1 MKEKFRRKETSMIYE
16 NVAVIELAAGLGTR
30 FGEKKQF
37 VEFHGKQIWR
47 HIYDKVLKLVPQ
59 ENVVVVGVDI
69 PGGIVRSQSV
79 INGLVALKEK
89 DKRFDRIVIVE
100 AARPLVTIEQLK
112 DIIEDNHKS
121 TTYAL
126 PLVSTI
132 IKKDGTYLNRS
143 DYYKMSTPVAFDYE
157 LFSMAYL
164 SDKHYDFTDDTR
176 VMYEHYGLRPYF
188 LEGSD
193 NLLKLTY
200 QSDLVVLETLLKR
213 YEEEES

>member
-1 MKEKFRRKETSMIYE
+1 MMYET
-16 NVAVIELAAGLGTR
+16 VAVIELAGGLGTR

-37 VEFHGKQIWR
+37 IEFHGKPIWR
-47 HIYDKVLKLVPQ
+47 HIYDKVITLVPKD
-59 ENVVVVGVDI
+59 NVVVVGVDV

-89 DKRFDRIVIVE
+89 EKHYERVVIVE

-112 DIIEDNHKS
+112 DIIEDKHKS

-132 IKKDGTYLNRS
+132 IKKDGTYLDRN
-143 DYYKMSTPVAFDYE
+143 DYFKLSTPVAFDYD
-157 LFSMAYL
+157 LFSAAYL

-188 LEGSD
+188 IEGSE

-200 QSDLVVLETLLKR
+200 QSDLVVLETLSQK
-213 YEEEES
+213 YEIDKSGEV

>member
-1 MKEKFRRKETSMIYE
+1 MFE
-16 NVAVIELAAGLGTR
+16 NVAVIELAAGQGTR

-37 VEFHGKQIWR
+37 IEFHGKPIWR
-47 HIYDKVLKLVPQ
+47 HIYDKVCKLVPK
-59 ENVVVVGVDI
+59 ENIVVVGVDV

-79 INGLVALKEK
+79 INGLNALNEK
-89 DKRFDRIVIVE
+89 GKKFDRVVIVE
-100 AARPLVTIEQLK
+100 AARPLVTIEQLT
-112 DIIEDNHKS
+112 DIMNDTHKS

-132 IKKDGTYLNRS
+132 IKKDGTYLDRN
-143 DYYKMSTPVAFDYE
+143 DYYKMSTPVAFDYD
-157 LFSMAYL
+157 LFSAAYL

-188 LEGSD
+188 LEGSE

-200 QSDLVVLETLLKR
+200 QSDLVVLETLSKR
-213 YEEEES
+213 YEGNTNETE

>member
-1 MKEKFRRKETSMIYE
+1 MYTD
-16 NVAVIELAAGLGTR
+16 VAVIELAAGLGTR

-37 VEFHGKQIWR
+37 VEFHGKPIWK
-47 HIYDKVLKLVPQ
+47 HIYDKVLKLVPK
-59 ENVVVVGVDI
+59 ENVVVVGVDV

-79 INGLVALKEK
+79 INGLNEFKNRGK
-89 DKRFDRIVIVE
+89 HFSRIVVVE

-112 DIIEDNHKS
+112 DIIEDTHKS

-132 IKKDGTYLNRS
+132 IKKDGTYLDRN
-143 DYYKMSTPVAFDYE
+143 DYYKMSTPVAFDYD
-157 LFSMAYL
+157 LFSNAYL

-176 VMYEHYGLRPYF
+176 VMYEHYGIRPYF
-188 LEGSD
+188 LEGSE

-200 QSDLVVLETLLKR
+200 QSDLVILETLSKR
-213 YEEEES
+213 YEMD

>member
-1 MKEKFRRKETSMIYE
+1 MIYE
-16 NVAVIELAAGLGTR
+16 NVAVIELAGGLGTR

-37 VEFHGKQIWR
+37 IEFYGKPIWR
-47 HIYDKVLKLVPQ
+47 HIYDKVITLVPK
-59 ENVVVVGVDI
+59 ENVVVVGVDV

-89 DKRFDRIVIVE
+89 NKEFERVVIVE

-132 IKKDGTYLNRS
+132 IKKDGTYLDRS
-143 DYYKMSTPVAFDYE
+143 EYLKMSTPVAFDYN
-157 LFSMAYL
+157 LFSAAYL

-176 VMYEHYGLRPYF
+176 VMYEHYGLKPYF
-188 LEGSD
+188 IEGSE

-200 QSDLVVLETLLKR
+200 PSDLIVLETLAKK
-213 YEEEES
+213 YEGMGN